1 MLCSGPSINSRWFSG
16 RKQLKIDRVFA
27 QNAALITQPFLEEKT
42 MADTPKKKR
51 KVRAQPKRRKRDP
64 FEPLLA
70 SLLTLDWEIS
80 DENIY
85 KFERELKAVKKKLA
99 ADRFSEKLVDTTL
112 PVCNYLRVKKASASP
127 ASIQFLHSATRILLR
142 FWREKL
148 KIAERKL
155 EPAAARVK
163 KKAPVRKAKKLTPA
177 AQVLKV
183 IKSRRKGVDV
193 ATLKKITG
201 LTDSQVRNII
211 YRASRAGKIKRI
223 SRGVYIS
230 A

>member
-1 MLCSGPSINSRWFSG
+1 M
-16 RKQLKIDRVFA
+16 
-27 QNAALITQPFLEEKT
+27 ITQPLIEEKT
-42 MADTPKKKR
+42 MVDTPKKKR

-70 SLLTLDWEIS
+70 SLLTLDWEIT
-80 DENIY
+80 DENIF
-85 KFERELKAVKKKLA
+85 KFERELTAVKKKLA
-99 ADRFSEKLVDTTL
+99 ADRFSKQLVDTSL
-112 PVCNYLRVKKASASP
+112 PVCNYLRIKKASASP
-127 ASIQFLHSATRILLR
+127 ASMQFLHSATRILLR

-148 KIAERKL
+148 KIAERKQILERLLAKFRRLMADVQKL
-155 EPAAARVK
+155 EPTAARVK

-201 LTDSQVRNII
+201 FTDSQVRSII
-211 YRASRAGKIKRI
+211 YRASREGKIKRI
-223 SRGVYIS
+223 SRGVYTS